1 MKDAASKRLSAPPPI
16 EEDAN
21 HHESDEDSH
30 QSTKKTPC
38 ILDEAND
45 SITRQRSP
53 LKPTPVQ
60 SPISPVDIEPIV
72 VPRNERQHQLAATVL
87 PPPAGYTPTET
98 PPSQR
103 DRPTSVISQQDST
116 LTNDTLCQMD
126 GADLRFMDES
136 SMVVSSPQFE
146 SPPNVLPAHR
156 AIVMPTSSAG
166 QGTVNP
172 SLLQKALIKA
182 AKSQQPQPKV
192 LLKSLDLQPP
202 CSPPSVEVQKINKYN
217 TAVSVTQDA
226 DGTVKTTI
234 VDVTKQPQNLDEII
248 ESVVPLKSTPVSQ
261 TSTTTTTV
269 SANTATD
276 TKKMVNSSA
285 VVTTSAISKTNTIGE
300 IGGASS
306 SSGGGGASSV
316 GGGGGGGTEDKAK
329 RSFIKSIGKRLKK
342 KKAVPLLGIS
352 RQKSKSENRARK
364 AFRTISFILGCFV
377 ACWTP
382 YHVLALVEGFCK
394 NPPCTNEHLYMFSYF
409 LCYANSPMNPFC
421 YALANQQFKKTFTR
435 ILKGDFHMT

>member
-1 MKDAASKRLSAPPPI
+1 MKDTASKRLSAPPPI
-16 EEDAN
+16 EEDPI
-21 HHESDEDSH
+21 DDSH
-30 QSTKKTPC
+30 STPNNHQKAPC
-38 ILDEAND
+38 ILDESNEFV
-45 SITRQRSP
+45 IRQRSP
-53 LKPTPVQ
+53 LKPTPIQ

-103 DRPTSVISQQDST
+103 DRPASVISQQDSA
-116 LTNDTLCQMD
+116 LTNDSLYQMD

-136 SMVVSSPQFE
+136 SIIVSSPQFE

-156 AIVMPTSSAG
+156 AIVMPTSSG

-192 LLKSLDLQPP
+192 LLKSLDLQQP
-202 CSPPSVEVQKINKYN
+202 CSPPSAEVQKINKYN
-217 TAVSVTQDA
+217 TAVSVTQTA
-226 DGTVKTTI
+226 DGHVKTTI

-248 ESVVPLKSTPVSQ
+248 EKVDTEVKVVPQKSTPVSQ

-269 SANTATD
+269 SATNATNANTTII
-276 TKKMVNSSA
+276 
-285 VVTTSAISKTNTIGE
+285 TSAMTKINTCGD

-306 SSGGGGASSV
+306 SSGGGGGSTY
-316 GGGGGGGTEDKAK
+316 GGGSGAGTEDKAK

-394 NPPCTNEHLYMFSYF
+394 DPPCTNEHLYMFSYF